1 MYTRSP
7 KGFEPC
13 REVSLSRR
21 IVFLS
26 LVLCTV
32 PCLSQSTM
40 NQRTPGGN
48 WSPTVVR
55 PEPPRD
61 LDSRAF
67 KLQAIHQDAQ
77 DLSMVSAQLQS
88 DLQQL
93 QKGLLTKDL
102 AQNLKKVEKLS
113 KKLRQE
119 VAP

>member
-1 MYTRSP
+1 
-7 KGFEPC
+7 
-13 REVSLSRR
+13 LSRR

-26 LVLCTV
+26 LVFLTV
-32 PCLSQSTM
+32 PSLSQSTM
-40 NQRTPGGN
+40 NQHTPGGN
-48 WSPTVVR
+48 WSPTIVR

-77 DLSMVSAQLQS
+77 DLSSLSAQLQS

-93 QKGLLTKDL
+93 QKGLLPKDL
-102 AQNLKKVEKLS
+102 AQNLKRIEKLS

>member
-1 MYTRSP
+1 
-7 KGFEPC
+7 
-13 REVSLSRR
+13 LSRR

-26 LVLCTV
+26 LVFFTV
-32 PCLSQSTM
+32 PSLSQSNM
-40 NQRTPGGN
+40 NQHTPGGN
-48 WSPTVVR
+48 WSPTIVR

-61 LDSRAF
+61 LDSRTF

-77 DLSMVSAQLQS
+77 DLSSLSAQLQS

-93 QKGLLTKDL
+93 QKGLLPKDL
-102 AQNLKKVEKLS
+102 AQNLKRMEKLS